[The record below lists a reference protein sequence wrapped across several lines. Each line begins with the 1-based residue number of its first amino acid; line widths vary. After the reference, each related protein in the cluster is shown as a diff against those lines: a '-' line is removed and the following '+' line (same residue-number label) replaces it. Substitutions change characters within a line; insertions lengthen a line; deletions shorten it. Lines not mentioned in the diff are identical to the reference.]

1 MRNITLSADDE
12 LIEAARE
19 DWLEAVDEGIVAES
33 PNPQIVARWDLWDIA
48 LAAVPAILILVAVL
62 T

>member
-1 MRNITLSADDE
+1 M
-12 LIEAARE
+12 
-19 DWLEAVDEGIVAES
+19 EAVDEGIVAES